1 MRNRSL
7 HDALRAYTEQAA
19 LALEAET
26 HAGAEV
32 PFEVVESPGVRTAL
46 YCYRP
51 LTDEFIRERRE
62 PLGRLPAHPVAAQ
75 ALAGL
80 GGLDDYLTARGEARV
95 PEEAGERADA
105 ALHAFLSSVYA
116 EASEF
121 AFDPTRFGR
130 AYREL
135 ESVVYEGRALS
146 TLVAPVHGLELD
158 SGEVLLA
165 EGFALV
171 RGDTLPELPAEAVWE
186 GGLPNVVAV
195 VAVEDPGLDAA
206 VERLRRLQTALRLF
220 EAGGIVLGPAGW
232 ARMDA
237 GPWRVVSVGSG
248 AGPRGLPMAVVA
260 EQEDELR
267 GFCNLV
273 GRRAP
278 RDGEVAWALARF
290 EMGVER
296 RDPFDSLSDWL
307 LALRVLLEPEG
318 PASGRLAQRLAAIC
332 ALPDD
337 RARLAERVA
346 HAVSLERA
354 VMGGIAPAGPGAE
367 EPCEELGDHL
377 RALLRDV
384 ICGHLDPDLVAVAE
398 DLLDE
403 AITDEHPVLAA
414 EPVG

>member
-1 MRNRSL
+1 MTN
-7 HDALRAYTEQAA
+7 
-19 LALEAET
+19 
-26 HAGAEV
+26 
-32 PFEVVESPGVRTAL
+32 
-46 YCYRP
+46 
-51 LTDEFIRERRE
+51 
-62 PLGRLPAHPVAAQ
+62 
-75 ALAGL
+75 
-80 GGLDDYLTARGEARV
+80 
-95 PEEAGERADA
+95 A

-206 VERLRRLQTALRLF
+206 VER
-220 EAGGIVLGPAGW
+220 
-232 ARMDA
+232 
-237 GPWRVVSVGSG
+237 
-248 AGPRGLPMAVVA
+248 
-260 EQEDELR
+260 
-267 GFCNLV
+267 
-273 GRRAP
+273 
-278 RDGEVAWALARF
+278 
-290 EMGVER
+290 

-354 VMGGIAPAGPGAE
+354 VMRGIAPAGPGAE
-367 EPCEELGDHL
+367 ELCEELGDHL

-384 ICGHLDPDLVAVAE
+384 ICGHLDADLVSVAE

-403 AITDEHPVLAA
+403 AITDEHPVLSA